1 LPIHEEEAWKKTTGV
16 KSGRWLDASS
26 PWGKGALFT
35 IYIVFSAIVVRYF
48 QRQPY
53 YALLAVLG
61 SLAVLPSWL
70 TGNFAHTKAALENRA
85 RATLERFSRYL
96 LKRGRVKITVIGRF
110 ADGEGEPDEIRLRLS
125 SKVSQSSGVSLELAA
140 HGGTVRGK
148 PEVSLIIRV
157 REDSPEFL
165 AFGKVLPFGRGRS
178 PTERVAVVS
187 FAVAAQTR
195 LYRLIDE
202 LLRAP
207 GTVHPPS
214 PKVSTLFNRVVKS
227 RAKGSSTS
235 KPSKSP
241 SPSHATRAA

>member
-1 LPIHEEEAWKKTTGV
+1 
-16 KSGRWLDASS
+16 
-26 PWGKGALFT
+26 
-35 IYIVFSAIVVRYF
+35 
-48 QRQPY
+48 
-53 YALLAVLG
+53 LAVLG

-96 LKRGRVKITVIGRF
+96 VKRGRVKITVIGRF
-110 ADGEGEPDEIRLRLS
+110 ADGEGEPDEIRLRLN

-140 HGGTVRGK
+140 HGGTVRGM

-178 PTERVAVVS
+178 PTERVAVVT

-202 LLRAP
+202 LLQAP

-214 PKVSTLFNRVVKS
+214 PNVSTLFNRVVKS